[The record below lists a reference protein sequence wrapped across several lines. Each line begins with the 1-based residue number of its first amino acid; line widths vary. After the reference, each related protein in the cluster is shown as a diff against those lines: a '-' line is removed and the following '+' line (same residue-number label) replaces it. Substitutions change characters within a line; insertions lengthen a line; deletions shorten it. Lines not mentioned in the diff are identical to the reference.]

1 MMKILTTM
9 SPNLLLLLA
18 IIFEVIA
25 TSLLPKTQQFSQP
38 LISAIVLICYAL
50 AFFLLSVTIKSV
62 PIGIAYAIWCGA
74 GIVLVTVI
82 SWLWYGQQLD
92 WVAILG
98 ISLILLGS
106 VIINI
111 FSTTISH

>member
-74 GIVLVTVI
+74 GIILVTVI

>member
-1 MMKILTTM
+1 MLKMLATM
-9 SPNLLLLLA
+9 PPNLLLLLA

-38 LISAIVLICYAL
+38 FMSVIVLICYAL
-50 AFFLLSVTIKSV
+50 AFFLLSITIKSV
-62 PIGIAYAIWCGA
+62 PIGVAYAIWCGA
-74 GIVLVTVI
+74 GIVLVTII

-92 WVAILG
+92 WVAIIG

>member
-1 MMKILTTM
+1 MLKILTTM
-9 SPNLLLLLA
+9 PPNLLLPLA

-50 AFFLLSVTIKSV
+50 AFFLLSITIKSV

-74 GIVLVTVI
+74 GIVLVTMI

-106 VIINI
+106 VIINV
-111 FSTTISH
+111 FSTTITH

>member
-1 MMKILTTM
+1 MLKIITAM
-9 SPNLLLLLA
+9 PPNLLLLLA

-38 LISAIVLICYAL
+38 LISTFVLICYAL
-50 AFFLLSVTIKSV
+50 AFFLLSITIKSV
-62 PIGIAYAIWCGA
+62 PISIAYAIWCGA
-74 GIVLVTVI
+74 GIVLVTMI

-98 ISLILLGS
+98 VSLILLGS
-106 VIINI
+106 VIINV
-111 FSTTISH
+111 FSTTITH

>member
-1 MMKILTTM
+1 MLNILTTLP
-9 SPNLLLLLA
+9 PNLLLLFA
-18 IIFEVIA
+18 IVFEVVA

-38 LISAIVLICYAL
+38 LMSAVVLICYAV
-50 AFFLLSVTIKSV
+50 AFFLLSITIKSV

-74 GIVLVTVI
+74 GIVLVTMI

-106 VIINI
+106 VIINV
-111 FSTTISH
+111 FSTTITH

>member
-1 MMKILTTM
+1 M